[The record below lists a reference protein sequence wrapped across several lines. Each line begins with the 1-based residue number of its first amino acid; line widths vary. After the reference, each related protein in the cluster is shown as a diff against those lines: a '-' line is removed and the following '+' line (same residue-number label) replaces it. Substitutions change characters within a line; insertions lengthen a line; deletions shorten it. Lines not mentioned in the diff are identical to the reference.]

1 MDTPQRAN
9 AAQMAARSIKAK
21 PKGRTGGRAMAG
33 PRPDSVPQ
41 FAQPSQNSGG
51 LFGGSVKG
59 TGSFDFSAPGGVSF
73 PPSFGS
79 NATPSPDVSDNE
91 GRFAGDDRAMKRQFG
106 GPSTMQQVQQP
117 SPFGQSAPNPFGASA
132 VQTGGSIFP
141 FGGSSGT
148 SFSNP
153 NPGSA
158 PASNPFSFGGNSQ
171 PVSAS
176 PSISFGSGAVEN
188 KPANSPFQFGQQNAQ
203 PQSFNSPF
211 QFNSSASQQQPAAPQ
226 AQASTPVF
234 NFGSPAPQNTP
245 QPPVSKSP
253 FTFGS
258 TSTQEKPAT
267 TPFLF
272 GQNPAPPATSA
283 MTFGSKPATAPPMSN
298 LFGTSTPQP
307 APPTN
312 FFGTALQPSTNNLFG
327 GLSAASPSTN
337 SLFGSREPSPA
348 PASNILFGGLAANTS
363 STSTEPPPTP
373 NLFGEQKPQA
383 STNIFG
389 GFNKPAATNDMF
401 SSQAKPSTP
410 TNNLFGKPNLEQT
423 GTKNLFGTLNKPVDE
438 SVKQHKA
445 DSAIVGG
452 LNGNASANSTATVNS
467 PFDKTPAST
476 LFGQSLPSVSYL
488 SVSPLFRLNAEEA
501 LSWTAP
507 PLSTRA
513 ADVNVKSVFT
523 NISKNHSNNSATNG
537 DKPNLP
543 FTATSTSL
551 QHSPN
556 LFSSPRK
563 PIDAPMAASQPPP
576 SGMFPRLPEPGKSP
590 QKAIQ
595 SEQLADD
602 SVSLSPIPPG
612 HPALVY
618 GPDPFHLTEED
629 IAGDMPNNIKDNPQ
643 AKHNWMT
650 KYRIDAMNRAMSD
663 MFDKA
668 SADLNPTILLHRYI
682 KIRAKLVNEN
692 NAFQEQFKQSGTK
705 DNYLLDVGSAT
716 PTPSKRKLVADE
728 APEKENPSKRAKEP
742 SKQAQ
747 APAIPELKNRAN
759 GIGGPEVSK
768 LPAASPFKPSGLSQN
783 GNSSSNLAI
792 PSPAKNKRKA
802 ESQITKDTE
811 EASPLRQIKTPR
823 LNGATVGSNTSNIFK
838 NILDSP
844 SPSKSGSPTKPVS
857 PVKKASSLP
866 KDDTPKANPFGTLPV
881 PTSPTKPAASP
892 TPAATPSN
900 TFTPKASSAASLF
913 TTKTSTA
920 QSNSFTPKAT
930 GATANPF
937 SPKPAAA
944 PNNNTA
950 STTSGSTFKPP
961 VFTSGPVDF
970 LAQFGKKASDDQKSN
985 EEDLLQKAIDADYD
999 SDDDLEEF
1007 KENFRQKRKAQV
1019 KELEDLAKN
1028 TRNAFVLKAN
1038 GGSASEALSKPAA
1051 TTEAAP
1057 KPFFSQGAT
1066 QGSGNSVFSSLNV
1079 SRTSTPGPFGSS
1091 TGSVLDGYASTKPFG
1106 GNIFGHLSDADSG
1119 KGNDADDESAEE
1131 DTDGDEEN
1139 RDPNYQPGDDD
1150 ASGHGTP
1157 ASETGDGIASA
1168 KKSNFFSNYGTP
1180 KTSNLFGA
1188 PASSTLGGGLFGRIG
1203 GKETSAEK
1211 EQSGTTTP
1219 GGSLFDRIGSKEIP
1233 ADKEQS
1239 GTTTPG
1245 GSLFDRITKD
1255 GNGNPVRHISTEEKE
1270 NTQPST
1276 TNIFK
1281 DVGSPFGNPFSK
1293 TPGVPAD
1300 KTWKPDSPIR
1310 FGGAANTA
1318 TSGSAPTVS
1327 ITAATPTKTGS
1338 SSNLFGGPTSAP
1350 ASNLFGS
1357 KDSKS
1362 TSSSAPFSNL
1372 FGNSNNTKGPSST
1385 NVGFGF
1391 GAPSI
1396 SSSLFPS
1403 AVVSAN
1409 TSRATSPGATTDA
1422 DSGVDGDHDAE
1433 VQEQINLTAGGPGE
1447 EDEEV
1452 LHEVRAKARMFGTI
1466 AGEDVNQWIT
1476 KGVGPLRVLQNK
1488 DTKAVR
1494 ILLRADPVGTIVL
1507 NKALL
1512 SEVKYESA
1520 AKTLKILAN
1529 ADDGKGLE
1537 TWLLQVKTDEAAK
1550 ELADIL
1556 EKNKSS

>member
-21 PKGRTGGRAMAG
+21 PKGRTGRAMAG
-33 PRPDSVPQ
+33 PRPDSSAPQ
-41 FAQPSQNSGG
+41 FAQPSQNGGG
-51 LFGGSVKG
+51 LFGGSVQG
-59 TGSFDFSAPGGVSF
+59 TGSFDFSAPAGVSF

-117 SPFGQSAPNPFGASA
+117 SPFGQSAPNPFGTLA
-132 VQTGGSIFP
+132 VQPSGSIFP

-171 PVSAS
+171 PVVAS

-203 PQSFNSPF
+203 PPSFNSPF
-211 QFNSSASQQQPAAPQ
+211 QFNSSASQQQPPAPQ
-226 AQASTPVF
+226 LQASTPVF
-234 NFGSPAPQNTP
+234 NFGSPAPQNTTQP
-245 QPPVSKSP
+245 QVPKSP

-258 TSTQEKPAT
+258 TSTQEKPAA

-272 GQNPAPPATSA
+272 GQNPAPPASSA
-283 MTFGSKPATAPPMSN
+283 VNFGSKPATAPPMSN

-307 APPTN
+307 APTTN
-312 FFGTALQPSTNNLFG
+312 FFGSIAPQPTTNNLFG
-327 GLSAASPSTN
+327 NLGAASSSTN
-337 SLFGSREPSPA
+337 SLFGSREQSPA
-348 PASNILFGGLAANTS
+348 PATNNFFGGQANTS
-363 STSTEPPPTP
+363 TTTEPPPTP
-373 NLFGEQKPQA
+373 NLFGEQKSQA

-389 GFNKPAATNDMF
+389 GSNKPAATNDMF

-410 TNNLFGKPNLEQT
+410 TNNLFGKPNSEPT
-423 GTKNLFGTLNKPVDE
+423 GTKDLFGTLNKPVDE

-452 LNGNASANSTATVNS
+452 LNGNSSANSTATVNS
-467 PFDKTPAST
+467 PFGKTPAST
-476 LFGQSLPSVSYL
+476 LFGQS
-488 SVSPLFRLNAEEA
+488 SPAN
-501 LSWTAP
+501 
-507 PLSTRA
+507 
-513 ADVNVKSVFT
+513 K
-523 NISKNHSNNSATNG
+523 SNNSVTNG
-537 DKPNLP
+537 ANPNILS
-543 FTATSTSL
+543 TSTSTSL
-551 QHSPN
+551 QHTPNIFASP
-556 LFSSPRK
+556 SK
-563 PIDAPMAASQPPP
+563 AVDAPLAASQPPP
-576 SGMFPRLPEPGKSP
+576 SGMFPSLPEPGKSP

-595 SEQLADD
+595 PEQSVDD
-602 SVSLSPIPPG
+602 FVSLSPIPSG

-618 GPDPFHLTEED
+618 GPDPFHITEED
-629 IAGDMPNNIKDNPQ
+629 IAGDMPNNIRDNPQ
-643 AKHNWMT
+643 AKRNWIT

-668 SADLNPTILLHRYI
+668 STDMNPTTMLHRYI
-682 KIRAKLVNEN
+682 KMRAKLVDEN
-692 NAFQEQFKQSGTK
+692 NAFQEQFNQSGTK
-705 DNYLLDVGSAT
+705 NNYLLGVGSAT
-716 PTPSKRKLVADE
+716 PTPNKRKLVGDE
-728 APEKENPSKRAKEP
+728 AQEKENPSKRAKEQ
-742 SKQAQ
+742 SNQAQ
-747 APAIPELKNRAN
+747 APAAPAVSEFKNRSN
-759 GIGGPEVSK
+759 GIGGSDVSK
-768 LPAASPFKPSGLSQN
+768 LPENSPFKPSALGQN

-792 PSPAKNKRKA
+792 PSPTKNKRKA

-844 SPSKSGSPTKPVS
+844 SPSKSSSPTKPVS
-857 PVKKASSLP
+857 PVKKAASLP
-866 KDDTPKANPFGTLPV
+866 MDDTPKVNPFGTLPV
-881 PTSPTKPAASP
+881 PASPTKSAVST
-892 TPAATPSN
+892 TPSAPPSN

-913 TTKTSTA
+913 AAKTTTA
-920 QSNSFTPKAT
+920 PSNSFTPKIT
-930 GATANPF
+930 GAPANPF
-937 SPKPAAA
+937 SPKPPAA
-944 PNNNTA
+944 PTNNTA
-950 STTSGSTFKPP
+950 STTTGSTFKPP

-970 LAQFGKKASDDQKSN
+970 LAQFGKKASEDQKDN
-985 EEDLLQKAIDADYD
+985 EEKLLQKAIDADYD
-999 SDDDLEEF
+999 SEDDLEEF

-1028 TRNAFVLKAN
+1028 TSNAFVLKAG
-1038 GGSASEALSKPAA
+1038 GGSASEAPSKAAA
-1051 TTEAAP
+1051 TTESAP
-1057 KPFFSQGAT
+1057 KPFFSQSTA

-1091 TGSVLDGYASTKPFG
+1091 TGSVLDGHASTKPFG

-1188 PASSTLGGGLFGRIG
+1188 LASSTPGGGLFGRIG
-1203 GKETSAEK
+1203 SKETSAEK

-1219 GGSLFDRIGSKEIP
+1219 GGSLFDRIGSKEVP
-1233 ADKEQS
+1233 AEKEQS

-1255 GNGNPVRHISTEEKE
+1255 SNGNPVRHISTEEKE

-1276 TNIFK
+1276 ANIFK
-1281 DVGSPFGNPFSK
+1281 DVGSPFGNPFTR
-1293 TPGVPAD
+1293 TPSVPAD

-1310 FGGAANTA
+1310 FGDTANTA
-1318 TSGSAPTVS
+1318 TNSSAPTVS

-1338 SSNLFGGPTSAP
+1338 SLNLFGGPTSAP
-1350 ASNLFGS
+1350 ASNLFGN

-1362 TSSSAPFSNL
+1362 TSSSTPFSNL
-1372 FGNSNNTKGPSST
+1372 FGNSTNAKGPSST

-1391 GAPSI
+1391 GAPSV

-1403 AVVSAN
+1403 AAVSAN

-1422 DSGVDGDHDAE
+1422 DSGVDGDPDAE
-1433 VQEQINLTAGGPGE
+1433 VHEQINLTSGGPGE

-1452 LHEVRAKARMFGTI
+1452 LHEVRAKARVFNTI
-1466 AGEDVNQWIT
+1466 PGEGGSQWIT
-1476 KGVGPLRVLQNK
+1476 KGVGPLRVLQHK

-1512 SEVKYESA
+1512 SELKYESA

-1550 ELADIL
+1550 ELAEVL
-1556 EKNKSS
+1556 ESNKSS